1 MILYIVSVIFTDS
14 EKSLQKSRFFSPYF
28 LVGIEIHIVR
38 TELGVDV
45 LLFVVQAVVAGQ
57 HIADGAADGEEHDTV
72 CTKKLDTQ
80 EQ

>member
-1 MILYIVSVIFTDS
+1 M
-14 EKSLQKSRFFSPYF
+14 
-28 LVGIEIHIVR
+28 R
-38 TELGVDV
+38 TELGVDD

-57 HIADGAADGEEHDTV
+57 HIADGAADGEEHDAV